1 MAVTANKPKMVSG
14 VTEFLEVA
22 GHRPRFHNKVF
33 CNYDLASFH
42 TIALLYTTVKL
53 NALSK

>member
-14 VTEFLEVA
+14 VTEFPEA
-22 GHRPRFHNKVF
+22 TGRQPAFHHKVF

-42 TIALLYTTVKL
+42 KVALLYTTDKS
-53 NALSK
+53 NAISK